1 MKCIKGAQILL
12 PEGIA
17 TGKALLFEDKIL
29 AIVDE
34 CEIPAGAELIDATGC
49 YVAPGLVDVHI
60 HGYLGEDASDG
71 VAEGIRKM
79 AEGVMKNGVTTFLPT
94 TMTVSIEEIEKALD
108 VVRSLQEESKS
119 WNGAYLAGVNAE
131 GPFINESKKGAQA
144 GEHIKKPN
152 ADWIL
157 KHKDIIKLCT
167 IAPEVEGGLEA
178 IEKITKQS
186 DVRVSVGHSD
196 ATFEDAMGA
205 FAAGA
210 TQVTHLFNAQTGL
223 HHRKPGVVGAGLA
236 SDAYVELIAD
246 TFHVHP
252 GLFKLVAKSKGDK
265 LILITDCTRA
275 GGMPDGEYT
284 LGGQKIFV
292 KGIQCLLEDGVIA
305 GSVLKLNDAVK
316 NFRAN
321 TDLPLWEIVNAAS
334 LNPATAIGMG
344 NTKGSIEVGK
354 DADLII
360 TDMNFDIKKTIMQG
374 EIRYEA

>member
-49 YVAPGLVDVHI
+49 YVSPGLVDVHI

-108 VVRSLQEESKS
+108 VVRSLQEESKT
-119 WNGAYLAGVNAE
+119 WRGAYLAGVNAE

-186 DVRVSVGHSD
+186 GVRVSVGHS
-196 ATFEDAMGA
+196 
-205 FAAGA
+205 
-210 TQVTHLFNAQTGL
+210 
-223 HHRKPGVVGAGLA
+223 R
-236 SDAYVELIAD
+236 
-246 TFHVHP
+246 
-252 GLFKLVAKSKGDK
+252 DK
-265 LILITDCTRA
+265 
-275 GGMPDGEYT
+275 
-284 LGGQKIFV
+284 V
-292 KGIQCLLEDGVIA
+292 
-305 GSVLKLNDAVK
+305 
-316 NFRAN
+316 AN
-321 TDLPLWEIVNAAS
+321 TPLNGFVFNVFLIKQGHFV
-334 LNPATAIGMG
+334 GMLY
-344 NTKGSIEVGK
+344 KMLK
-354 DADLII
+354 
-360 TDMNFDIKKTIMQG
+360 
-374 EIRYEA
+374 

>member
-1 MKCIKGAQILL
+1 MKCIKGATIIL
-12 PEGIA
+12 PREVV
-17 TGKALLFEDKIL
+17 TGKALLFEEKIIGL
-29 AIVDE
+29 VDE
-34 CEIPAGAELIDATGC
+34 SEIPAAAEIMDATGC
-49 YVAPGLVDVHI
+49 YLAPGLVDVHI

-94 TMTVSIEEIEKALD
+94 TMTVSMPEIERALD
-108 VVRSLQEESKS
+108 TVRSLQEESKT
-119 WNGAYLAGVNAE
+119 WRGAYLAGVNAE

-144 GEHIKKPN
+144 AEHIKKPD
-152 ADWIL
+152 ADFIL
-157 KHKDIIKLCT
+157 KHQDIIRLCT

-178 IEKITKQS
+178 IERITKSS
-186 DVRVSVGHSD
+186 DVRVSVGHTA
-196 ATFEDAMGA
+196 ATFEEAQQAG
-205 FAAGA
+205 AAGA

-223 HHRKPGVVGAGLA
+223 HHRKPGVVGAALS
-236 SDAYVELIAD
+236 SDAYAELIAD

-252 GLFKLVAKSKGDK
+252 GLFSLVAKCKGDK

-284 LGGQKIFV
+284 LGGQKIIV

-316 NFRAN
+316 NVHTY
-321 TDLPLWEIVNAAS
+321 TDLPLYEIVAAAS
-334 LNPATAIGMG
+334 LNPATAIGMEKS
-344 NTKGSIEVGK
+344 KGSIEAGK

-360 TDMNFDIKKTIMQG
+360 TDMNFDIKKTIVQG
-374 EIRYEA
+374 EVRYEA